1 MSTKKKSRRRWL
13 RWAPSESLI
22 ASIRKYQRY
31 RERSSTLAVLMCK
44 IARLKHIFWSVVTA
58 SDIDPAATLGQG
70 LRLPHPSG
78 VVIHRD
84 VIIGSGCMIMQQ
96 VTIGQTADPRVPVI
110 GANVYIGAGAKILGP
125 INIGDGVRIGANA
138 VVLDDVPAH
147 CTAVGIPA
155 RIVLVRSHISRTP
168 ARSEQYI
175 CLAHILVHRFLQ
187 Y

>member
-1 MSTKKKSRRRWL
+1 MDTNKSSRIDEYEEKESKGWL

-31 RERSSTLAVLMCK
+31 HERSSILAVLMCK
-44 IARLKHIFWSVVTA
+44 TARLMHIFWSVVTA
-58 SDIDPAATLGQG
+58 SDINPAATLGQG

-84 VIIGSGCMIMQQ
+84 VIIGPGCMIMQQ
-96 VTIGQTADPRVPVI
+96 VTIGQTADPRVPII

-125 INIGDGVRIGANA
+125 INIGDGARIGANA
-138 VVLDDVPAH
+138 VVLIDLPAH

-155 RIVLVRSHISRTP
+155 RIVRVNAHISRTP
-168 ARSEQYI
+168 DQI
-175 CLAHILVHRFLQ
+175 
-187 Y
+187 